1 MKTFETVNQAL
12 SFIAKKKSNG
22 TEFIIN
28 DSLHFGVGIFTYTY
42 SSDAKEAGI
51 TPGSKT
57 FTHLDSPSTE
67 IMLNYL
73 LNKDGYLAC

>member
-1 MKTFETVNQAL
+1 MKTFETVDQAL

-28 DSLHFGVGIFTYTY
+28 DSLHFGVGLFTYTY

-51 TPGSKT
+51 TPEDRA
-57 FTHLDSPSTE
+57 FTHLDSEKTKT
-67 IMLNYL
+67 MLNYL
-73 LNKDGYLAC
+73 LTKDGYLAC